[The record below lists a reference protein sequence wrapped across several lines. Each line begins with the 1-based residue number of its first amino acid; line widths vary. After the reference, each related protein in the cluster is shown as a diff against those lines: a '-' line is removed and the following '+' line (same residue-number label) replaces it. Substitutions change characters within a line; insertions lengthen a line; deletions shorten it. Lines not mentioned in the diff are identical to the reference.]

1 MRNILFCVSSDV
13 ATDQRILRHCA
24 LLVEQGWT
32 VHVVA
37 RKKTD
42 SSVLPVLPFRV
53 TRFSMLFQSGPLF
66 YFFFN
71 FRLFFFLLFR
81 STSVIWSN
89 DIDTLVPCAL
99 VSKLKKKKLVFDAHE
114 LFTEVP
120 ELQNASVKK
129 KIWLYVERIFTRK
142 ADMLITVNQS
152 LAHQFYQRYG
162 LNYNVIR
169 NVPSR
174 LQIEKKITKSSLH
187 IPDDALLCVLQGSGL
202 NVGRGL
208 IETLQ
213 ALSLVSN
220 VHLMVIGSGNALE
233 EAKKCCILL
242 ELERRVHFIPRIPYA
257 EMMSYTQIADIGL
270 AYDTHACLNFQL
282 ALPNKIF
289 DYFQAGIAVLC
300 GPQPEIKHLV
310 DQYDCGRAMD
320 FVNPEE
326 IAQHLA
332 YFSSHR
338 EELKE
343 YKGRSRQAAQTETW
357 DNEKTKLIEL
367 LKQL

>member
-13 ATDQRILRHCA
+13 TTDQRVLRHCA
-24 LLVEQGWT
+24 LLVEQGFR

-37 RKKTD
+37 RKKTGSPD
-42 SSVLPVLPFRV
+42 LPELPFSV
-53 TRFSMLFQSGPLF
+53 TRFSMFFQSGPLF
-66 YFFFN
+66 YLFFN

-81 STSVIWSN
+81 SSSVIWSN

-120 ELQNASVKK
+120 ELEGASAKK
-129 KIWLYVERIFTRK
+129 KIWLYVERIFTPK

-152 LAHQFYQRYG
+152 LARQFYQRYG
-162 LNYNVIR
+162 LKYNVIR
-169 NVPSR
+169 NVP
-174 LQIEKKITKSSLH
+174 LTINLEKKTTKTSVG

-202 NVGRGL
+202 NKGRGL

-213 ALSLVSN
+213 ALPMVPN
-220 VHLMVIGSGNALE
+220 VHLMVIGSGDALE
-233 EAKKCCILL
+233 EAKTCCQSLDL
-242 ELERRVHFIPRIPYA
+242 DRRVHFIPRIPYA

-310 DQYDCGRAMD
+310 DQYACGRAMD

-326 IAQHLA
+326 IAQQLA

-338 EELKE
+338 EELEE
-343 YKGRSRQAAQTETW
+343 YKRRSRQAAHTETW

-367 LKQL
+367 LKTI